1 MFSQDLAHPFYFS
14 HSRTIVIGDIH
25 GCLSELQE
33 LINLIDLDLKTEGN
47 FLCFA
52 GDFVDRGPNSQGVL
66 ETIRELCLVYP
77 GKVLPVLGNHDERYV
92 RYFAHEKRKL
102 RDKTWK
108 NPMFL
113 PEEKLAVY
121 STLGVKE
128 LDWLSILPTYRIL
141 DKNNWLLVHA
151 GVEPGKDLDQQ
162 DAGKMRHLRYVDK
175 DTGASK
181 GLTKDY
187 LQPENT
193 IYWSE
198 KYELPYNVIHGHH
211 VHDMTKPYVYAGAKG
226 QKIVGV
232 DTGCAYGGVLSAYDI
247 ISGDYWSVK
256 PKTVYKEV
264 THQTKLL

>member
-1 MFSQDLAHPFYFS
+1 MNWYDTELAMVFPKSPSGTSLADMFALS
-14 HSRTIVIGDIH
+14 SRPRT
-25 GCLSELQE
+25 
-33 LINLIDLDLKTEGN
+33 
-47 FLCFA
+47 A
-52 GDFVDRGPNSQGVL
+52 
-66 ETIRELCLVYP
+66 
-77 GKVLPVLGNHDERYV
+77 
-92 RYFAHEKRKL
+92 
-102 RDKTWK
+102 
-108 NPMFL
+108 
-113 PEEKLAVY
+113 
-121 STLGVKE
+121 
-128 LDWLSILPTYRIL
+128 SILSFTRSL
-141 DKNNWLLVHA
+141 K
-151 GVEPGKDLDQQ
+151 PGKDLDQQ